1 MQLQIVKNSRG
12 ELILPS
18 VHNSAGER
26 VLLNS
31 HEKGR
36 SAWLARE
43 LWKKHGPVHN
53 AEVLKN
59 SLGYE
64 VTITTLT
71 TIMKRI
77 TEQKFFEIPPADYL
91 PVRVGEGTW
100 STNLTTYRS
109 FDIADAFETGVINTG
124 GQNSRLASADA
135 GVDALN
141 IKVFPWAKS
150 IGWSIFDLE
159 FAAKSGNW
167 DLVAAKEKARK
178 KNWDLGVQR
187 VAFLGMNGNNGVN
200 GQCLGLLNQ
209 SGITNNTSVI
219 TQPISQMTTASLKTF
234 TAQVIE
240 AYRSNVMRSAWPTHF
255 IIPESDYNGLA
266 SQASPDFPIK
276 STLQL
281 LEETFQ
287 VITRNKNFKILPLA
301 YADKAYSGFTYQ
313 IYTLL
318 NYDEESLRM
327 DIPLAYTNTLA
338 NSLDNF
344 GFQNAGYGQL
354 TGVLSYRPLEMLYF
368 TF

>member
-1 MQLQIVKNSRG
+1 MSLQTVPVIRNTKGEIVTLNAYQKHKVKWMANKLWAEHG
-12 ELILPS
+12 P
-18 VHNSAGER
+18 V
-26 VLLNS
+26 LNS
-31 HEKGR
+31 HH
-36 SAWLARE
+36 LT
-43 LWKKHGPVHN
+43 
-53 AEVLKN
+53 N

-64 VTITTLT
+64 VQITTLT
-71 TIMKRI
+71 TIAQRI
-77 TEQKFFEIPPADYL
+77 SEQKFFEVPPADYL

-100 STNLTTYRS
+100 STNITTFRS
-109 FDIADAFETGVINTG
+109 FDIADSFETGIINTG
-124 GQNSRLASADA
+124 GGNSRLASADA

-150 IGWSIFDLE
+150 IGYSIFDLE
-159 FAAKSGNW
+159 FAAKNGNW
-167 DLVAAKEKARK
+167 DLVSAKSKSLKR
-178 KNWDLGVQR
+178 NWDLGIQKI
-187 VAFLGMNGNNGVN
+187 AFLGANGNNGVN

-209 SGITNNTSVI
+209 SGITNNTTVI
-219 TQPISQMTTASLKTF
+219 TQAISAMSTASLKTF
-234 TAQVIE
+234 TASVVE
-240 AYRSNVMRSAWPTHF
+240 AYRSNVNRTAWPTHF

-266 SQASPDFPIK
+266 SQASPEFPIK

-281 LEETFQ
+281 LEEMFM

-327 DIPLAYTNTLA
+327 DIPLDFTNTLA

-344 GFQNAGYGQL
+344 SFQSAGYGQF
-354 TGVLSYRPLEMLYF
+354 TGVLAYRPLELLYF